1 MAYGGGY
8 LVKPVQSENGSI
20 GELFLAGQAQVQKVR
35 DKVREER
42 RVQSKALGEATDFV
56 ATGIQDM
63 DSYWAKAGSDAR
75 TKLMELQQANRNGE
89 ISRSEVVAQSAAI
102 TGEMSMIGQLPTI
115 IKEQRDAIIAEQE
128 KEGYSGLTLAEFDR
142 TWFKDISN
150 GAYSSGPT
158 YIPARD
164 AIPAVP
170 DVVATQADI
179 DGGAVDIYGK
189 PAVAGS
195 IMKKG
200 SAAVPKQ
207 SAKQIDLQS
216 YYKPVLIGNKQ
227 HMEFTYQYLE
237 KGSNEVKT
245 KTILKPLRDHIN
257 PSKKK
262 YFKVDDKK
270 EVAAFKKNIGDT
282 GFTFTGADGVQQSI
296 YQPMQTTAN
305 GTQIMGRISDPKDI
319 EYVQRAIEQEITSKG
334 MDWMAAYAFDVLGA
348 RTPFGDGATGIP
360 LTDEQIERKF
370 PSSIYFDYDSST
382 AKGSAIEF
390 EDDPLMLDVDEQGN
404 TVLSESTIKLVKAHY
419 RNQLMA
425 SINVDTEVYKDR
437 ARASTTRSTKDTN
450 TRIAPA
456 SYSVGG
462 KGYKVSGLN
471 LLSRAVISQ
480 NRKNK
485 LTGNVNEA
493 DPRMTLSSQEASL
506 RANGVLEKGLD
517 NVPTSLKNLHMA
529 SDYDLTTQG
538 AVNVGGVLNNFK
550 DVLNVN
556 TFTNN
561 KFKDITGFFT
571 SVNTEGQPIIILTGN
586 ATYGEVSSTIKTD
599 GSNLDSK
606 TTTGES
612 SYVAEGMT
620 LPLTDEQAQS
630 FYLQIFDDKKGIP
643 ELAKILTELQ
653 YDRNTRDVKKALH
666 LAQVEI
672 NKEKTVDE
680 E

>member
-1 MAYGGGY
+1 
-8 LVKPVQSENGSI
+8 
-20 GELFLAGQAQVQKVR
+20 
-35 DKVREER
+35 
-42 RVQSKALGEATDFV
+42 
-56 ATGIQDM
+56 
-63 DSYWAKAGSDAR
+63 
-75 TKLMELQQANRNGE
+75 
-89 ISRSEVVAQSAAI
+89 
-102 TGEMSMIGQLPTI
+102 MIGQLPTI

-296 YQPMQTTAN
+296 FQPMQTTAN
-305 GTQIMGRISDPKDI
+305 GTQIMGRIADPKDV
-319 EYVQRAIEQEITSKG
+319 EYVQRAIEQEITSKS

-456 SYSVGG
+456 SYSVQG
-462 KGYKVSGLN
+462 KGYKVSGHN
-471 LLSRAVISQ
+471 ILSRAVLSQ
-480 NRKNK
+480 RRKNE
-485 LTGNVNEA
+485 LTGNVVDTDA
-493 DPRMTLSSQEASL
+493 SMTLNNLEASF
-506 RANGVLEKGLD
+506 RDNGVLELGLD
-517 NVPTSLKNLHMA
+517 NVPTALKNLHLA

-538 AVNVGGVLNNFK
+538 AVNVGGVLNNVK

-571 SVNTEGQPIIILTGN
+571 SVNTKGQPIVILTGN

-620 LPLTDEQAQS
+620 LPLTDEQVQS

-672 NKEKTVDE
+672 NKEKIVDE